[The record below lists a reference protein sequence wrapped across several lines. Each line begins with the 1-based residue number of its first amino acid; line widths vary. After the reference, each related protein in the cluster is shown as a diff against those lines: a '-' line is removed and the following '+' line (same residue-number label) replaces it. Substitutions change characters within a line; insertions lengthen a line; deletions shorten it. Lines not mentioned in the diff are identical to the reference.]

1 MAARYRIDLDQ
12 IAWQLIVDIA
22 LERQTNIRKDL
33 YAKFYNGEGPYN
45 KLAVRHYANQP
56 ACQL

>member
-33 YAKFYNGEGPYN
+33 YAKFYNGEGV
-45 KLAVRHYANQP
+45 KTL
-56 ACQL
+56 C